1 MKKVFFFLGMRQFRL
16 WILAAVLTH
25 SGILTF
31 SSCSSDDNDYSQ
43 QIIEGLRDGEWTG
56 IGEGRSG
63 TIIVKIEVED
73 GKIMKAM
80 IVSQSESV
88 FAQDAINTILN
99 RSVGRQNSMSVNV
112 DGVSG
117 ATLTSTGVI
126 DAINMA
132 IMAAMGKQTEDSKK
146 YQDATCD
153 IVVVGAGGAGLSAAV
168 AAAETGNLK
177 IIVLE
182 KQGIIGGNTNYS
194 TGGIN
199 AAETDEQKSL
209 GIEDSKQLFFDDTM
223 RGGKNENITSLVWN
237 FVDHAPAT
245 ISWLSGLGVD
255 LTDVGLM
262 GGSSVK
268 RTHRPKGGS
277 AIGPHLM
284 KVLKE
289 ATVHQN
295 IEIRTSNKVCGL
307 LAANGTVTGV
317 EVQNANGSSYTLKAK
332 AVVIATGGFGANL
345 EMVTR
350 IQPELSGFAT
360 LNHPGATGDAFNWVT
375 PLGGATIQMAN
386 IQIHPTAEATNHIL
400 ITEAVRGNGA
410 ILVNQ
415 AGERFC
421 NEMDTRDVVSA
432 AILSQQSG
440 EAFLFFDEGVR
451 KSLASIETYANQHL
465 LIEGSSIAEIA
476 SLTGIPTEN
485 LTKSLARYNE
495 QQKAGDEDD
504 FGRSA
509 IGMTALET
517 APFYAVRVKPAIH
530 HTMGGLRVN
539 TETQVLTTDGKPI
552 PGLFAAGE
560 VTGGLHGANRLGG
573 NGVADIVVNGRL
585 AGMAAAHCCSLVEK
599 ND

>member
-1 MKKVFFFLGMRQFRL
+1 MRQLRL
-16 WILAAVLTH
+16 WMLAAILTL
-25 SGILTF
+25 SGILVF
-31 SSCSSDDNDYSQ
+31 SSCSNDDHPSQ
-43 QIIEGLRDGEWTG
+43 QTIERLRDGVWTG
-56 IGEGRSG
+56 SGEGRSG
-63 TIIVKIEVED
+63 TIIVRIEVED
-73 GKIMKAM
+73 GKIVKAM

-88 FAQDAINTILN
+88 FAQDAINTIL
-99 RSVGRQNSMSVNV
+99 SSAVGKHNSMSVNV
-112 DGVSG
+112 DGVTG
-117 ATLTSTGVI
+117 ATLTSQGVI

-132 IMAAMGKQTEDSKK
+132 IMASMGKKTDEPQK

-199 AAETDEQKSL
+199 AAETDQQKSL
-209 GIEDSKQLFFDDTM
+209 GIADSKQLFYDDTM
-223 RGGKNENITSLVWN
+223 KGGKNENIPSLVWN

-245 ISWLSGLGVD
+245 ISWLSGLGAD

-268 RTHRPKGGS
+268 RTHRPKGGA

-289 ATVHQN
+289 ATAHRN

-307 LAANGTVTGV
+307 LSTNGAVTGV
-317 EVQNANGSSYTLKAK
+317 KVQNADGSSYTLQAK
-332 AVVIATGGFGANL
+332 AVIIATGGFGANL

-350 IQPELSGFAT
+350 LQPRLRGFAT
-360 LNHPGATGDAFNWVT
+360 LNHPGATGDAFDWVT
-375 PLGGATIQMAN
+375 SLGGATIQMAN

-400 ITEAVRGNGA
+400 ISEAVRGNGA

-415 AGERFC
+415 AGHRFC

-432 AILSQQSG
+432 SILGQLFG
-440 EAFLFFDEGVR
+440 EAFLLFDEDVR
-451 KSLASIETYANQHL
+451 KSLASIETYASQHL
-465 LIEGSSIAEIA
+465 LIEGNSIAELA
-476 SLTGIPTEN
+476 RNAGIPAAN
-485 LTKSLARYNE
+485 LTKSLARYNA
-495 QQKAGDEDD
+495 QQKAGVDED

-509 IGMTALET
+509 TGTTALET

-530 HTMGGLRVN
+530 HTMGGLSVN
-539 TETQVLTTDGKPI
+539 TETQVLTADGKPI
-552 PGLFAAGE
+552 PGLYAAGE

-585 AGMAAAHCCSLVEK
+585 AGLAAARQ
-599 ND
+599 